1 MSFLNDRVMHRL
13 MGRSKWQRLQW
24 IVGDLFLIL
33 YFLTDNV
40 PPLILLKALKW
51 AGEVSGERRWKIGAV
66 SPPNLWLD
74 LVEVRFP
81 LFAKWARPGFSAE
94 AIKSHFAPPSAPHYQ
109 SDAVLQAGEGDGMS
123 AAALPVGTSGCITSQ
138 RSDSETAW
146 MSLRQLSWAVR
157 HWGRLNKVFDSITKS
172 LETDV
177 TYSFHRW
184 SFILRSDALLQ
195 RPD

>member
-1 MSFLNDRVMHRL
+1 MHRL

-40 PPLILLKALKW
+40 PPLRLLKALKW

-74 LVEVRFP
+74 LAEVRFP

-94 AIKSHFAPPSAPHYQ
+94 AIKSHFAPPVCSPLPVRCSPPGRRRRRNVCSCVTSRHVGLHHLAAIRLWIGLDE
-109 SDAVLQAGEGDGMS
+109 SSSVVLSS
-123 AAALPVGTSGCITSQ
+123 AA
-138 RSDSETAW
+138 
-146 MSLRQLSWAVR
+146 LRQA
-157 HWGRLNKVFDSITKS
+157 
-172 LETDV
+172 
-177 TYSFHRW
+177 
-184 SFILRSDALLQ
+184 
-195 RPD
+195 